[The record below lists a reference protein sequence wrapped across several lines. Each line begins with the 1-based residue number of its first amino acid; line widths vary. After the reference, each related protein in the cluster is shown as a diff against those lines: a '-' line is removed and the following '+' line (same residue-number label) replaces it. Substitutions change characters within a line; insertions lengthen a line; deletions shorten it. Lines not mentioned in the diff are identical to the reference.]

1 MELADFNAKTQALL
15 ALFPEGAD
23 QGEATNILAE
33 LNTGFSEE
41 IAAKVAAQ
49 NTATDLTNKNNKLKE
64 DNMKLFL
71 QVTVPQATSNSDP
84 IRPENDPDPIN
95 ALFNGGRLNL
105 KG

>member
-33 LNTGFSEE
+33 LTTGFSEE
-41 IAAKVAAQ
+41 IAAKVSAQ
-49 NTATDLTNKNNKLKE
+49 NTVSDLTNKNNKLKE

-71 QVTVPQATSNSDP
+71 QVTVPQTTSNSDP

>member
-33 LNTGFSEE
+33 LTTGFSEE
-41 IAAKVAAQ
+41 IAAKVSAQ
-49 NTATDLTNKNNKLKE
+49 NTVSDLTNKNNKLKE

-71 QVTVPQATSNSDP
+71 QVTVPQTTSSSDP
-84 IRPENDPDPIN
+84 IRPENNPDPIN
-95 ALFNGGRLNL
+95 ALFSGGRLNL

>member
-33 LNTGFSEE
+33 LTTGFSEE

-49 NTATDLTNKNNKLKE
+49 NTANDLTNKNNKLKE

>member
-33 LNTGFSEE
+33 LTTGFSEE
-41 IAAKVAAQ
+41 IAAKVSAQ
-49 NTATDLTNKNNKLKE
+49 NNANDLTNKNNKLKE

-71 QVTVPQATSNSDP
+71 QVTVPQTSSSSDP

>member
-33 LNTGFSEE
+33 LTTGFSEE

>member
-33 LNTGFSEE
+33 LTTGFSEE
-41 IAAKVAAQ
+41 IAA
-49 NTATDLTNKNNKLKE
+49 NKLKE

-71 QVTVPQATSNSDP
+71 QVTVPQNSGSNEP
-84 IRPENDPDPIN
+84 VRPENDPDPIN
-95 ALFNGGRLNL
+95 ALFADGRLNL

>member
-33 LNTGFSEE
+33 LTTGFSEE
-41 IAAKVAAQ
+41 IAAKVSAQ
-49 NTATDLTNKNNKLKE
+49 NAASDLTNKNNKLKE

-71 QVTVPQATSNSDP
+71 QVTVPQTTSDSDP
-84 IRPENDPDPIN
+84 VRPENDPDPIN

>member
-33 LNTGFSEE
+33 LTTGFSEE

-71 QVTVPQATSNSDP
+71 QVTVPQTTSSSEP

>member
-33 LNTGFSEE
+33 LTTGFSEE
-41 IAAKVAAQ
+41 IAAKVSAQ
-49 NTATDLTNKNNKLKE
+49 NAASDLTARNNKLKE

-71 QVTVPQATSNSDP
+71 QVTVPQTTSSSDP

>member
-33 LNTGFSEE
+33 LTTGFSEE

-49 NTATDLTNKNNKLKE
+49 NTANDLGVKNNKLKE

-71 QVTVPQATSNSDP
+71 QVTVPQNSGSNGP
-84 IRPENDPDPIN
+84 VRPENDPDPIN
-95 ALFNGGRLNL
+95 ALFAGGRLNL

>member
-33 LNTGFSEE
+33 LTTGFSEE
-41 IAAKVAAQ
+41 IAAKVSAQ
-49 NTATDLTNKNNKLKE
+49 NAATDLTNKNNKLKE

-71 QVTVPQATSNSDP
+71 QVTVPQTTSSSDP

>member
-33 LNTGFSEE
+33 LTTGFSEE
-41 IAAKVAAQ
+41 IAAKVSAQ
-49 NTATDLTNKNNKLKE
+49 NAVSDLTNRNNKLKE

-71 QVTVPQATSNSDP
+71 QVTVPQTTSSSDP

>member
-33 LNTGFSEE
+33 LTTGFSEE
-41 IAAKVAAQ
+41 IAAKVSAQ
-49 NTATDLTNKNNKLKE
+49 NTVSDLTNKNNKLKE

-71 QVTVPQATSNSDP
+71 QVTVPQTTSSSDP
-84 IRPENDPDPIN
+84 VRPENDPDPIN

>member
-15 ALFPEGAD
+15 ALFPEVAD

-33 LNTGFSEE
+33 LTTGFSEE
-41 IAAKVAAQ
+41 IAANVAAQ

-71 QVTVPQATSNSDP
+71 QVTVPQTTSSSDP

>member
-1 MELADFNAKTQALL
+1 MELAEFNAKTQALL

-33 LNTGFSEE
+33 LTTGFSEE

-71 QVTVPQATSNSDP
+71 HVTVPQATSSSDP

>member
-1 MELADFNAKTQALL
+1 MELADFNTKTQALL

-33 LNTGFSEE
+33 LTTGFSEE
-41 IAAKVAAQ
+41 IAAKVSAQ
-49 NTATDLTNKNNKLKE
+49 NIANDLTNKNNKLKE

-71 QVTVPQATSNSDP
+71 QVTVPQTTSSSDP

>member
-33 LNTGFSEE
+33 LTTGFSEE
-41 IAAKVAAQ
+41 IAAKVSAQ
-49 NTATDLTNKNNKLKE
+49 NVANDLTNKNNKLKE

-71 QVTVPQATSNSDP
+71 QVTVPQSTSGSDP

>member
-1 MELADFNAKTQALL
+1 MELTDFNAKTQALL

-33 LNTGFSEE
+33 LTTGFSEE
-41 IAAKVAAQ
+41 IAAKVSAQ
-49 NTATDLTNKNNKLKE
+49 NMANDLSNKNNKLKE

-71 QVTVPQATSNSDP
+71 QVTVPQTTSSSDP

>member
-1 MELADFNAKTQALL
+1 MELADFNAKTQALV

-23 QGEATNILAE
+23 IGEATNILAE
-33 LNTGFSEE
+33 LTTGFSEE

-49 NTATDLTNKNNKLKE
+49 KTADDLGVKNNKLKE

-71 QVTVPQATSNSDP
+71 QVTVPQNTSSSEP
-84 IRPENDPDPIN
+84 VRPENDPDPIN
-95 ALFNGGRLNL
+95 ALFAGGRLNL

>member
-1 MELADFNAKTQALL
+1 MELTDFNAKTQALL

-33 LNTGFSEE
+33 LTTGFSEE

-71 QVTVPQATSNSDP
+71 QVTVPQTTSSSDP

>member
-33 LNTGFSEE
+33 LTTGFSEE

-49 NTATDLTNKNNKLKE
+49 NIANDLTNKNNKLKE

-71 QVTVPQATSNSDP
+71 QVTVPQTTSSSDN

>member
-33 LNTGFSEE
+33 LTTGFSEE
-41 IAAKVAAQ
+41 IAAKVSAQ
-49 NTATDLTNKNNKLKE
+49 NTASDLTARNNKLKE

-71 QVTVPQATSNSDP
+71 QVTAPQTTSSSDP

>member
-33 LNTGFSEE
+33 LTTGFSEE
-41 IAAKVAAQ
+41 IAAKVSAQ

-71 QVTVPQATSNSDP
+71 QVTVPQTTSSSDP

-95 ALFNGGRLNL
+95 ALFGGGRLNL

>member
-33 LNTGFSEE
+33 LTTGFSEE
-41 IAAKVAAQ
+41 IAAKVSAQ
-49 NTATDLTNKNNKLKE
+49 NTASDLTARNNKLKE

-71 QVTVPQATSNSDP
+71 QVTVPQTTSSSDP

>member
-33 LNTGFSEE
+33 LTTGFSEE
-41 IAAKVAAQ
+41 IAAKVSAQ
-49 NTATDLTNKNNKLKE
+49 NIANDLTNKNNKLKE

-71 QVTVPQATSNSDP
+71 QVTVPQATSSSDP

>member
-33 LNTGFSEE
+33 LTTGFSEE
-41 IAAKVAAQ
+41 IAAKVSAQ
-49 NTATDLTNKNNKLKE
+49 NIANDLTNKNNKLKE

-71 QVTVPQATSNSDP
+71 QVTVPQTTSSSDP

-95 ALFNGGRLNL
+95 VLFSGGRLNL

>member
-33 LNTGFSEE
+33 LTTGFSEE
-41 IAAKVAAQ
+41 IAAKVSAQ
-49 NTATDLTNKNNKLKE
+49 NIANDLTNKNNKLKE

-71 QVTVPQATSNSDP
+71 QVTVPQTTSSADP

>member
-33 LNTGFSEE
+33 LTTGFSEE
-41 IAAKVAAQ
+41 IAAKVSAQ
-49 NTATDLTNKNNKLKE
+49 NAVSDLTNKNNKLKE

-71 QVTVPQATSNSDP
+71 QVTVPQTSSSSEP

-95 ALFNGGRLNL
+95 ALFSGGRLNL

>member
-1 MELADFNAKTQALL
+1 MELTDFNAKTQALL

-33 LNTGFSEE
+33 LTTGFSEE

-49 NTATDLTNKNNKLKE
+49 NTANDLGVKNNKLKE

-71 QVTVPQATSNSDP
+71 QVTVPKPNNNTDP

-95 ALFNGGRLNL
+95 ELFADGRLNL

>member
-33 LNTGFSEE
+33 LTAGFSEE
-41 IAAKVAAQ
+41 IAAKVSAQ
-49 NTATDLTNKNNKLKE
+49 NTANDLTNKNNKLKE

-71 QVTVPQATSNSDP
+71 QVTVPQTTSSSEP

>member
-33 LNTGFSEE
+33 LTTGFSEE
-41 IAAKVAAQ
+41 ISAKVSAQ
-49 NTATDLTNKNNKLKE
+49 NIANDLTNKNNKLKE

-71 QVTVPQATSNSDP
+71 QVTVPQTTSSSDP

-95 ALFNGGRLNL
+95 ALFSGGRLNL

>member
-33 LNTGFSEE
+33 LTTGFSEE
-41 IAAKVAAQ
+41 IAAKVSAQ
-49 NTATDLTNKNNKLKE
+49 NAASDLTNKNNKLKE

-71 QVTVPQATSNSDP
+71 QVTVPQTTSGSDHV
-84 IRPENDPDPIN
+84 RPENDPDPIN

>member
-33 LNTGFSEE
+33 LTTGFSEE
-41 IAAKVAAQ
+41 ISAKVSAQ
-49 NTATDLTNKNNKLKE
+49 NIANDLTNKNNKLKE

-71 QVTVPQATSNSDP
+71 QVTVPQTTSSSDP

>member
-33 LNTGFSEE
+33 LTTGFSEE

-71 QVTVPQATSNSDP
+71 QVTVPQATINSDP

>member
-1 MELADFNAKTQALL
+1 MELVDFNARTQALL

-33 LNTGFSEE
+33 LTTGFSEE
-41 IAAKVAAQ
+41 IAAKVSAQ
-49 NTATDLTNKNNKLKE
+49 NAASDLINRNNKLKE

-71 QVTVPQATSNSDP
+71 QVTVPQTTSSSDP

>member
-33 LNTGFSEE
+33 LTTGFSEE

-49 NTATDLTNKNNKLKE
+49 NTANDLTNKNNKLKE

-71 QVTVPQATSNSDP
+71 QVTVPPTTSSSDP